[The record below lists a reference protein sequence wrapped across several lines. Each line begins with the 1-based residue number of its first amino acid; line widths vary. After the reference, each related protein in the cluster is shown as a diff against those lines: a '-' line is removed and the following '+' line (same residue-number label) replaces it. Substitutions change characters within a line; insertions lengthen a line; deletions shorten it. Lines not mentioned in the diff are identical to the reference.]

1 MTVLE
6 LQRPNIDL
14 GQTTL
19 ELSSGMTVPNRL
31 KELEQSINQD
41 LTKANLPEIKID
53 GFKLP
58 EQALQL
64 SFERETAT
72 GVVRDKIWEII
83 NSHYKK
89 LMNELGLFE
98 I

>member
-1 MTVLE
+1 
-6 LQRPNIDL
+6 
-14 GQTTL
+14 
-19 ELSSGMTVPNRL
+19 MTVPKRL
-31 KELEQSINQD
+31 KDLEQSINED

>member
-1 MTVLE
+1 
-6 LQRPNIDL
+6 
-14 GQTTL
+14 
-19 ELSSGMTVPNRL
+19 MTVPNRL

>member
-1 MTVLE
+1 
-6 LQRPNIDL
+6 
-14 GQTTL
+14 
-19 ELSSGMTVPNRL
+19 MTVPNRL
-31 KELEQSINQD
+31 KELEQSINED

>member
-1 MTVLE
+1 
-6 LQRPNIDL
+6 
-14 GQTTL
+14 
-19 ELSSGMTVPNRL
+19 MTVPKRL
-31 KELEQSINQD
+31 KELEQTINED

-53 GFKLP
+53 SFKLP

-89 LMNELGLFE
+89 LMAELGLFDM
-98 I
+98 

>member
-1 MTVLE
+1 
-6 LQRPNIDL
+6 
-14 GQTTL
+14 
-19 ELSSGMTVPNRL
+19 LSVPKRL
-31 KELEQSINQD
+31 KELEQSINED

-98 I
+98 A

>member
-1 MTVLE
+1 M
-6 LQRPNIDL
+6 
-14 GQTTL
+14 
-19 ELSSGMTVPNRL
+19 SVPKRL
-31 KELEQSINQD
+31 KELEQSINED

-98 I
+98 A

>member
-1 MTVLE
+1 
-6 LQRPNIDL
+6 
-14 GQTTL
+14 
-19 ELSSGMTVPNRL
+19 MTVPKRL
-31 KELEQSINQD
+31 KDLEQSINED

-64 SFERETAT
+64 TFERETAT

-89 LMNELGLFE
+89 LMSELGLLDM
-98 I
+98 

>member
-1 MTVLE
+1 
-6 LQRPNIDL
+6 
-14 GQTTL
+14 
-19 ELSSGMTVPNRL
+19 MTVPKRL

>member
-1 MTVLE
+1 
-6 LQRPNIDL
+6 
-14 GQTTL
+14 
-19 ELSSGMTVPNRL
+19 MTVPKRL
-31 KELEQSINQD
+31 KELEQSINED